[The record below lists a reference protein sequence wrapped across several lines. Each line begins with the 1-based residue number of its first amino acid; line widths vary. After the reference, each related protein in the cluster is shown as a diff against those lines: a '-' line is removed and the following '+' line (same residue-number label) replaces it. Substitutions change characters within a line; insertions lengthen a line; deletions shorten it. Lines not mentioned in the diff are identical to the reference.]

1 LASGVYSASDG
12 ALAEV
17 SISERHS
24 LRRGLL
30 AKAAVTYGQYARGYT
45 LSFVEPYL
53 LDYRVA
59 LGLDLYQREQL
70 ANSYISYGT
79 KTLGFSPRLGF
90 SLREDLSL
98 QLRYSI
104 YQQEIE
110 LPDALRN
117 CNNDPNNPLM
127 AFNPTPSFVN
137 SLNGAPLPAPATD
150 ASGVGLWCFSDGE
163 ASLPVRKELQSGKV
177 LTSALGY
184 SLNYNTLDN
193 NKNPTDGLLIDFRQD
208 FAGVGGDVTYL
219 KTAADLKY
227 YTPLVSDIVGLIHLQ
242 GGLLTKLG

>member
-59 LGLDLYQREQL
+59 LGLDLYQRQQL
-70 ANSYISYGT
+70 ANSFISYGT
-79 KTLGFSPRLGF
+79 KTFGFSPRLGF
-90 SLREDLSL
+90 ALREDLAL

-104 YQQEIE
+104 YQQEIQ

-117 CNNDPNNPLM
+117 CNNDPTNP
-127 AFNPTPSFVN
+127 AFNPTPAYVDSIGLWPV
-137 SLNGAPLPAPATD
+137 GPVPGATD
-150 ASGVGLWCFSDGE
+150 ASGVGAWF
-163 ASLPVRKELQSGKV
+163 
-177 LTSALGY
+177 
-184 SLNYNTLDN
+184 
-193 NKNPTDGLLIDFRQD
+193 
-208 FAGVGGDVTYL
+208 
-219 KTAADLKY
+219 
-227 YTPLVSDIVGLIHLQ
+227 
-242 GGLLTKLG
+242 